1 MRPVL
6 PVVAALL
13 LMAQTVTSAPRSS
26 EPRLAPGQLSGQPAF
41 IQRVEPAV
49 VGIHV
54 EVPPDRP
61 SARTLGKERWGSG
74 VILDQAGHILT
85 VSYIV
90 MDAQE
95 IEVSLRDGRTRPA
108 TLTAIDFESGLGV
121 IRLEGTASW
130 PSAVLGNSVQ
140 VKVGD
145 AAAIVGITEER
156 RAVVTH
162 GTIRAIQPFAA
173 YWEYFLE
180 RAILVAP
187 TNPAFG
193 GSPLINSQ
201 GEVIGITSLRLG
213 DPPQV
218 NLAIPIDLFHPVKD
232 DLLANGRARRPPR
245 PWLGLSAFPGDD
257 GVIVGRVGLVGPA
270 RQAGLRAG
278 DVIIRLN
285 GERVEGLED
294 FYRKL
299 WRTTIGDDVKLTIRR
314 EASSEVIT
322 VRPADR
328 YQFTR
333 TRGKP

>member
-1 MRPVL
+1 MRRVL
-6 PVVAALL
+6 PVAVALL
-13 LMAQTVTSAPRSS
+13 LMAQTATSAPRSS
-26 EPRLAPGQLSGQPAF
+26 EPRLAPGQLSGQPSF

-61 SARTLGKERWGSG
+61 SARTLGAERWGSG
-74 VILDQAGHILT
+74 VIVDRAGHILT

-90 MDAQE
+90 TDAQK
-95 IEVSLRDGRTRPA
+95 IAVSLRDGRTLPA
-108 TLTAIDFESGLGV
+108 TLTGIDFESGVGV
-121 IRLEGTASW
+121 IRFEGVGSW
-130 PSAVLGNSVQ
+130 PSAVLGNSNT

-145 AAAIVGITEER
+145 AAAIVGITEEK

-162 GTIRAIQPFAA
+162 GTIRAIQPFTA
-173 YWEYFLE
+173 YWEYLLE

-193 GSPLINSQ
+193 GSPLVNSQ

-213 DPPQV
+213 DPPHV
-218 NLAIPIDLFHPVKD
+218 NLAIPIDLFHPVKE
-232 DLLANGRARRPPR
+232 DLFANGRANRPPR

-257 GVIVGRVGLVGPA
+257 GVIIGRVGLVGPA
-270 RQAGLRAG
+270 RQAGLRPG

-285 GERVEGLED
+285 GEKVEGLED

-299 WRTTIGDDVKLTIRR
+299 WRTAIGDDVKLTVRR
-314 EASSEVIT
+314 EARFEVIT

-328 YQFTR
+328 YQFTH
-333 TRGKP
+333 TRGRH